1 MDANGKQYN
10 GRKLNGDILGEEERR
25 WSPRRDLKIDVVLL
39 KQGTPMA
46 RGRSRDVGL
55 EGMFVE
61 AEVDDVTKDSLV
73 DVEFVLDDGV
83 DRSRHRMAALVV
95 HVAREGFGLMF
106 LRFNR
111 RVFRLFEHML
121 YA

>member
-1 MDANGKQYN
+1 MNGKKYN
-10 GRKLNGDILGEEERR
+10 GHKLNGDILGEEERR

-61 AEVDDVTKDSLV
+61 ADCNDVTKDSLL

-83 DRSRHRMAALVV
+83 DSRRHRMSALVV
-95 HVAREGFGLMF
+95 HVAREGYGLMF

-111 RVFRLFEHML
+111 QVFRLFQDIL